1 MNQFTT
7 EAAYARSR
15 NKELVIYAPNMSKTR
30 KNLAIK
36 LGFNVVSTE
45 SELKEIIVRKEG
57 K

>member
-1 MNQFTT
+1 
-7 EAAYARSR
+7 
-15 NKELVIYAPNMSKTR
+15 MSKTR

-36 LGFNVVSTE
+36 FGFNVVSVE